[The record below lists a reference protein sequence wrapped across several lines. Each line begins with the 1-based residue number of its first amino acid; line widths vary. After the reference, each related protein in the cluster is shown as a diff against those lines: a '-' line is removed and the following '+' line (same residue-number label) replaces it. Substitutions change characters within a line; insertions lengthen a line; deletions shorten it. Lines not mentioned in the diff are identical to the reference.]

1 MPERRLKHYS
11 GNCWRTGMTF
21 TEILI
26 STLILSLAMVPVL
39 QAMSRVHFFTTRT
52 EKVTR
57 SLILAQNQ
65 MEELR
70 ARAASDDFTSSWSF
84 SSQALGGGYLGTVN
98 ADTDP
103 LLRTVSILVG
113 YDENHNSILDGS
125 EVLAVLRSRIARL
138 Q

>member
-1 MPERRLKHYS
+1 MPERRLNLHTGS
-11 GNCWRTGMTF
+11 FGRAGMTF
-21 TEILI
+21 TEVLV

-39 QAMSRVHFFTTRT
+39 QAMSRVHFFTART

-65 MEELR
+65 LEELR
-70 ARAASDDFTSSWSF
+70 ARAASDFASSWSV
-84 SSQALGGGYLGTVN
+84 SNQTLGGGYLGTVS

-103 LLRTVSILVG
+103 LLRTVSISVG
-113 YDENHNSILDGS
+113 YDENRNGVLDGS
-125 EVLAVLRSRIARL
+125 EVSAVLRSRIARF

>member
-1 MPERRLKHYS
+1 
-11 GNCWRTGMTF
+11 MTF
-21 TEILI
+21 TEVLI